1 MILSILSLKQKK
13 NNGGVIIEHF
23 IYDDAIDDV
32 LDIIDSRLEY
42 YDCLVIADRA
52 GEMEWEKIEELELL
66 RDMIKDLKYYK
77 GE

>member
-1 MILSILSLKQKK
+1 MEK
-13 NNGGVIIEHF
+13 F

-42 YDCLVIADRA
+42 YDCLVIADKA
-52 GEMEWEKIEELELL
+52 GEMEWEKIEELEHV
-66 RDMIKDLKYYK
+66 KESVKELKYYK